1 MLSEEFL
8 NGRHSYR
15 INAANMDSFLH
26 DCSDE
31 GLKWSYSNCDVLDFN
46 PFKFYE
52 GDNIKYI
59 EPVMRIDDRNHV
71 YVKCLYGKISF
82 SYTYDWFTQPSI
94 DYSSNTENI

>member
-1 MLSEEFL
+1 MLNEEFL
-8 NGRHSYR
+8 NGSCSYR
-15 INAANMDSFLH
+15 VNTADMDSFLH

-52 GDNIKYI
+52 DDNIKYI

-82 SYTYDWFTQPSI
+82 SFTYDWFTQPSI
-94 DYSSNTENI
+94 DYCFQTDNM